1 MSLWLVYL
9 KEGKKN
15 CMLALKD
22 FLPGREQLFPAQ
34 DQLLIG

>member
-22 FLPGREQLFPAQ
+22 FLLPDQ